1 MKSAQEIPCRA
12 RHILGSR
19 KVKAVELRRSGMTY
33 KQVGEALGVGP
44 CRARQIVINGERQA
58 EAIEEE
64 WMKREDGGMIAFMEL
79 GCRGCN
85 VLNNAGI
92 ATNRASVRDAIE
104 DGRLK
109 PRPNGLRNFGWK
121 TYVKMC
127 KYAGIENPNL
137 QRKKMRIDTLR
148 NEIRN
153 IEKEIEHYKEIA
165 SR

>member
-1 MKSAQEIPCRA
+1 MKSAEVIIGR
-12 RHILGSR
+12 RN
-19 KVKAVELRRSGMTY
+19 VKAVELRRSGMTY

-64 WMKREDGGMIAFMEL
+64 WMKREDGDMIAFMEL

-92 ATNRASVRDAIE
+92 ATNRASVREAIE
-104 DGRLK
+104 DGRLNPK
-109 PRPNGLRNFGWK
+109 PSKGPRNYGWK
-121 TYVKMC
+121 THVQLC
-127 KYAGIENPNL
+127 EYAGIENPNL

>member
-1 MKSAQEIPCRA
+1 MKSAQEIPCKA
-12 RHILGSR
+12 RRILGSR

-44 CRARQIVINGERQA
+44 CRASQIVASSEWWIEV
-58 EAIEEE
+58 IEE
-64 WMKREDGGMIAFMEL
+64 GMDKDRIALMEL
-79 GCRGCN
+79 GCRAYSA
-85 VLNNAGI
+85 LNRAGI
-92 ATNRASVRDAIE
+92 ATNKASVREAIE
-104 DGRLK
+104 DGRLNPK
-109 PRPNGLRNFGWK
+109 PSKGPRYYGWK
-121 TYVKMC
+121 THVQLC
-127 KYAGIENPNL
+127 EYAGIENPNL

>member
-1 MKSAQEIPCRA
+1 MKSAQEIPFRA

-19 KVKAVELRRSGMTY
+19 KVKAIELRRSGMTY

-44 CRARQIVINGERQA
+44 CRASQIVVNGEWWI
-58 EAIEEE
+58 EVIEEG
-64 WMKREDGGMIAFMEL
+64 KDKDRIALIEL
-79 GCRGCN
+79 GCRAYSI
-85 VLNNAGI
+85 LNRAGI
-92 ATNRASVRDAIE
+92 ATNKASVREAIE

-109 PRPNGLRNFGWK
+109 PRPNGLKNYGWK
-121 TYVKMC
+121 THVQLC
-127 KYAGIENPNL
+127 EYAGIENPNL

-165 SR
+165 KR

>member
-1 MKSAQEIPCRA
+1 MKSAQEIPCKA

-44 CRARQIVINGERQA
+44 CRARQIVVNSEWKLRLV
-58 EAIEEE
+58 EEGKDK
-64 WMKREDGGMIAFMEL
+64 KRIAVLEL
-79 GCRGCN
+79 GVRACN
-85 VLNNAGI
+85 VLCNARI
-92 ATNRASVRDAIE
+92 AADRASVREAIE
-104 DGRLK
+104 DGRLN

-121 TYVKMC
+121 TYTELC
-127 KYAGIENPNL
+127 EYAGIENPNL
-137 QRKKMRIDTLR
+137 QRKKMRIDMLR

-165 SR
+165 KR

>member
-1 MKSAQEIPCRA
+1 MKSAQGIPCKA

-44 CRARQIVINGERQA
+44 CRARQIVVNSEWKLRLV
-58 EAIEEE
+58 EEGKDK
-64 WMKREDGGMIAFMEL
+64 KRIAVLEL
-79 GCRGCN
+79 GVRACN
-85 VLNNAGI
+85 VLCNARI
-92 ATNRASVRDAIE
+92 AADRASVREAIE
-104 DGRLK
+104 DGRLN

-121 TYVKMC
+121 TYTELC
-127 KYAGIENPNL
+127 KYAGLENPNL

>member
-1 MKSAQEIPCRA
+1 MKSAQEIPCKA

-44 CRARQIVINGERQA
+44 CRASQIVASGEWWIKV
-58 EAIEEE
+58 IEE
-64 WMKREDGGMIAFMEL
+64 GMDKDRIALMEL
-79 GCRGCN
+79 GCRAYN
-85 VLNNAGI
+85 ALNRAGI
-92 ATNRASVRDAIE
+92 ATNKASVREAIE
-104 DGRLK
+104 DGRLNPK
-109 PRPNGLRNFGWK
+109 SSKGPRNYGWK
-121 TYVKMC
+121 THVQLC
-127 KYAGIENPNL
+127 EYAGIENPNL

>member
-1 MKSAQEIPCRA
+1 MKSAEVIIGR
-12 RHILGSR
+12 RN
-19 KVKAVELRRSGMTY
+19 VKAVELRRSGMTY

-44 CRARQIVINGERQA
+44 CRARQIVVNSEWKLRLV
-58 EAIEEE
+58 EEGKDK
-64 WMKREDGGMIAFMEL
+64 KRIAVLEL
-79 GCRGCN
+79 GVRACN
-85 VLNNAGI
+85 VLCNARI
-92 ATNRASVRDAIE
+92 AADRASVREAIE
-104 DGRLK
+104 DGRLN

-121 TYVKMC
+121 TYTELC
-127 KYAGIENPNL
+127 EYAGIENPNL